1 MNEDHLDIKTPEFVS
16 IQFQIAGLGSR
27 SAAFIIDQLLLMV
40 VNILS
45 IIILLFVMDGLSSFS
60 FFMMENTLPIAITII
75 VLFIVNWGYFFAFEF
90 FSGGRTLGK
99 KLVGIRVIQENGHSI
114 TLLSSFIRNFIRM
127 IDSLPTAY
135 FLGIIMI
142 FFHSKHKRLGDI
154 VAGTIVVHER
164 KPKPKPK
171 RKKKQTPL
179 EEEIYNR
186 GVSKEDLTIDDWTLK
201 SLGKKEWK
209 LVSTYANR
217 FQQIPLEERN
227 QLTEQI
233 AEILLP
239 KIGLETAGKKTYYLE
254 NTLLVLYLILKD
266 EWEFEL

>member
-1 MNEDHLDIKTPEFVS
+1 MKEDYLDIKTPEYVA

-27 SAAFIIDQLLLMV
+27 AAAFIIDQALLML

-45 IIILLFVMDGLSSFS
+45 IVVLYFVMVGMEPLPVFLSHSSF
-60 FFMMENTLPIAITII
+60 PVAIVII
-75 VLFIVNWGYFFAFEF
+75 GLFIINWGYFFFFEF

-99 KLVGIRVIQENGHSI
+99 KIVGIRVIQENGHSI
-114 TLLSSFIRNFIRM
+114 TLLASFIRNLIRL

-142 FFHSKHKRLGDI
+142 FFHPKHKRLGDL

-164 KPKPKPK
+164 KA
-171 RKKKQTPL
+171 KKKKLTPI
-179 EEEIYNR
+179 EKEINLR
-186 GVSKEDLTIDDWTLK
+186 GLSQNNLLLDEWTLK
-201 SLGKKEWK
+201 SFTSKDWK

-217 FQQIPLEERN
+217 FTQLPLKERN
-227 QLTEQI
+227 QLTKQI
-233 AEILLP
+233 ADILLP
-239 KIGLETAGKKTYYLE
+239 KTGLDSAGKTERELE
-254 NTLLVLYLILKD
+254 DMILIIYLILKD